1 MKDGKESLAD
11 KLKAPNIPLWQKEL
25 IQKKRAA
32 QKKRSPEKAVSVP
45 EWKTELLKRLHS
57 KTELTVENKM
67 EKSSDKNV
75 DDGHIVK
82 VSDNVFMRQEQKRKA
97 SVSQTAQISNQN
109 QIVPPLSPG
118 YHVTR
123 TDNIIIIERD
133 DELNRVLASDSQ
145 SIQSVVPNEMND
157 EEMPSAGIVSR
168 LKNKFKESS
177 NAPAVVQ
184 RSASLENP
192 TVTGDCLLRA
202 IVSYVGVASAPT
214 GLCTY
219 ETKVQSPTKSDHS
232 MTFSLPARSVSQCE
246 PLRSPHHNNT
256 SSSNKT
262 NSSINTVTSPTSKTK
277 SSPQKETTKIDTS
290 GLHAPGIATTSD
302 VSRQKAEKVTPSAT
316 PHLTS
321 KPSIPLRSGSIE
333 KKPKN
338 NKGPT
343 QNSSPQTSN
352 KKECIN
358 EGFSTSSKAL
368 HENDKNPK
376 VSTGSVAQNQ
386 FEKQSSQL
394 QPNKSNKE
402 NFEIVNLG
410 KTSLDPSTLK
420 SKAAIMA
427 NEIMKESKT
436 ICIIPNRQ
444 NHTSEHKD
452 VTTNSIPSS
461 SVDDVIT
468 DQIPI
473 VPIRK
478 KKQVHTKPISDT
490 LPLGSILVQ
499 NEVTNKPTA
508 PTPSNNATG
517 LLFGKRGIPSKGF
530 GGGNSFVVDPR
541 KFKRGN
547 PSPSTTI
554 KKQNPTNEFTNT
566 EAIVPEAVQHD
577 RQVCETDAPPKGK
590 RKLTVDQI
598 TVIGGY
604 VKLDRPTL
612 VSTKKTKDVKMR
624 VKFDSE
630 HMESTF
636 HYPSENSLLNDR
648 GTKGNI
654 MNKPAYGKESSL
666 GKYTPKYLLSMKE
679 TLDGDLET
687 DTVSEVNDDDEEML
701 NAVPLKDEDASAFSS
716 SSADLLF

>member
-32 QKKRSPEKAVSVP
+32 QKKRSPEKAFSVP

-67 EKSSDKNV
+67 ENSSDKNV

-97 SVSQTAQISNQN
+97 SVSQTVNHVSNQN
-109 QIVPPLSPG
+109 QVVPPLSPG

-133 DELNRVLASDSQ
+133 DELNKVLTSDSQ
-145 SIQSVVPNEMND
+145 SAQSVVPNEKID

-177 NAPAVVQ
+177 NAPAVIQ

-192 TVTGDCLLRA
+192 ILTENKQV
-202 IVSYVGVASAPT
+202 
-214 GLCTY
+214 
-219 ETKVQSPTKSDHS
+219 KSPTKSDHS
-232 MTFSLPARSVSQCE
+232 LTFSLPARSVSQCE
-246 PLRSPHHNNT
+246 PLRSPQHNNT
-256 SSSNKT
+256 LSSNKI
-262 NSSINTVTSPTSKTK
+262 NSSTHTVTSPTSKTV
-277 SSPQKETTKIDTS
+277 SSPEKETIKIDTS
-290 GLHAPGIATTSD
+290 GLHAPGIAATSD
-302 VSRQKAEKVTPSAT
+302 VSRQKVEKVTSSAT
-316 PHLTS
+316 PCLTS

-333 KKPKN
+333 KKPS
-338 NKGPT
+338 NKKAPT
-343 QNSSPQTSN
+343 QNAPPQTTNN
-352 KKECIN
+352 KKESLN
-358 EGFSTSSKAL
+358 DDFSTSSKAL
-368 HENDKNPK
+368 HENDKNSK
-376 VSTGSVAQNQ
+376 VLTGSLVPNQ
-386 FEKQSSQL
+386 FEKQSSQV

-444 NHTSEHKD
+444 SQTPDHKD

-478 KKQVHTKPISDT
+478 KKHVHTKLISDT
-490 LPLGSILVQ
+490 LPVGSILVQ
-499 NEVTNKPTA
+499 NEEPKKSTA

-547 PSPSTTI
+547 PSPNTTI
-554 KKQNPTNEFTNT
+554 KKQNPPNESTNT
-566 EAIVPEAVQHD
+566 EAIAPESVQHNK
-577 RQVCETDAPPKGK
+577 QVCETDAPPKGK

-612 VSTKKTKDVKMR
+612 VSTKKTKDVTR
-624 VKFDSE
+624 HVKFDSE

-636 HYPSENSLLNDR
+636 HYPSENSLLNES
-648 GTKGNI
+648 GMKGNI

-687 DTVSEVNDDDEEML
+687 DTVSEVNNEEEEML